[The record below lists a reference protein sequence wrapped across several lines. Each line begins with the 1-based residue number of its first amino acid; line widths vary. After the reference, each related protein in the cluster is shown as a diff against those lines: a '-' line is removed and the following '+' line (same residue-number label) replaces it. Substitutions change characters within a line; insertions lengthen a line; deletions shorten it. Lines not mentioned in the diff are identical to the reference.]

1 MSLLQR
7 LFGKAPVTTGPQVN
21 YHLLDNS
28 VVLNYD
34 GKTLSIAKSD
44 ARYAGVDKAIKEKRW
59 DLIPALAEPERQF
72 EGTGIELRG
81 ESLFEEANGEA
92 IPQELYNR
100 ILALKK
106 DGHSFEPLLKFWDN
120 LKQNPSFNARQ
131 MLFKFLAHNGH
142 PLTLDGCFIAY
153 RGVREDFKD
162 KHTGTIDNSV
172 GAKPS
177 MDRALVDDNPNNTCS
192 SGLHV
197 ACYEYA
203 RGFGEQLVEVKVNPT
218 DVVCVPT
225 DYNGTKMRIC
235 AYEVVALCKKQ
246 LDEPLYNAGK
256 EDEDDECPNCSV
268 KIGQLA
274 NFCPDCGHDLND
286 GEDVEVNEVEY
297 EED

>member
-7 LFGKAPVTTGPQVN
+7 LFGKAPVTTGPKVN
-21 YHLLDNS
+21 YHLLEGS
-28 VVLNYD
+28 VVVNYD

-44 ARYAGVDKAIKEKRW
+44 ARYAGVDKAIREKRL

-72 EGTGIELRG
+72 EGTGMELK
-81 ESLFEEANGEA
+81 GEA
-92 IPQELYNR
+92 LFTMDGEPLPQELYNR

-106 DGHSFEPLLKFWDN
+106 EGHSFEPLLKFWDN

-142 PLTLDGCFIAY
+142 PLTEDGCFIAY

-197 ACYEYA
+197 ACYQYA
-203 RGFGEQLVEVKVNPT
+203 RDFGEQLVEVKVNPM

-246 LDEPLYNAGK
+246 LDEPLYNASK
-256 EDEDDECPNCSV
+256 EAADDECPECGAKV
-268 KIGQLA
+268 GELA
-274 NFCPDCGHDLND
+274 NFCTECGCDLRH
-286 GEDVEVNEVEY
+286 EDEEIEY
-297 EED
+297 EEDED